1 MRFLLFLLDLPPH
14 ECYNVCRCSECAF
27 FCIQLCIY
35 RDIIS
40 GDSYRKKASFIHT
53 NGCTWRLPW
62 LTSVVFLLVIHPDQG
77 GC

>member
-1 MRFLLFLLDLPPH
+1 MFADVQNAL
-14 ECYNVCRCSECAF
+14 F

-40 GDSYRKKASFIHT
+40 GDSYKKKTSFIHI
-53 NGCTWRLPW
+53 NGCTWCLPW